1 MVNGREERICFGPT
15 LSSAL
20 DNHPD
25 GTQEDGEPLERGRKR
40 KDGDGIPRLESFVW
54 RSRAARP
61 LAPQVCLRAGRQLDG
76 QSRNM
81 WNRLLDLEV
90 ILDGG
95 RESIVC
101 VRMWRVVRRE
111 P

>member
-1 MVNGREERICFGPT
+1 MAAGKKGFVLVC
-15 LSSAL
+15 LSAL

-54 RSRAARP
+54 RSRAARSLARSPGVSPP
-61 LAPQVCLRAGRQLDG
+61 LAAGQKAVR

-95 RESIVC
+95 RALC
-101 VRMWRVVRRE
+101 V
-111 P
+111 

>member
-40 KDGDGIPRLESFVW
+40 KERWHSTLGELRLAFAGGAP
-54 RSRAARP
+54 SRLLARC
-61 LAPQVCLRAGRQLDG
+61 VSVVGSSRAGR
-76 QSRNM
+76 
-81 WNRLLDLEV
+81 
-90 ILDGG
+90 
-95 RESIVC
+95 
-101 VRMWRVVRRE
+101 
-111 P
+111 

>member
-1 MVNGREERICFGPT
+1 MVNDREERICFGPT

-40 KDGDGIPRLESFVW
+40 KDVRWHSTLGELRLAFAGGAPS
-54 RSRAARP
+54 RSPSVSPP
-61 LAPQVCLRAGRQLDG
+61 LAAAGQVDRP
-76 QSRNM
+76 SRNM

-95 RESIVC
+95 RALC
-101 VRMWRVVRRE
+101 V
-111 P
+111 

>member
-15 LSSAL
+15 LLSSAL

-54 RSRAARP
+54 RSRVARP
-61 LAPQVCLRAGRQLDG
+61 LARQVCLRRWQQPGR
-76 QSRNM
+76 
-81 WNRLLDLEV
+81 
-90 ILDGG
+90 
-95 RESIVC
+95 
-101 VRMWRVVRRE
+101 
-111 P
+111 

>member
-61 LAPQVCLRAGRQLDG
+61 PSRSLARCVSAVGSSRAGRQTEP
-76 QSRNM
+76 QH
-81 WNRLLDLEV
+81 V
-90 ILDGG
+90 
-95 RESIVC
+95 ESSS
-101 VRMWRVVRRE
+101 
-111 P
+111 